1 MTAILIRCDGSSEIG
16 MGHLSRCLALAD
28 ELKSAHECSVRFA
41 MRDPSSAGA
50 TEVRL
55 AGYPVES
62 VPDDP
67 LADYGDWL
75 RTTLRS
81 LDARALVVDVRDA
94 LSRGSLDDCRRDGA
108 LVVAIDEATDRRL
121 AADVVFYPPV
131 PQVADMDWSQFS
143 GRRYGGWE
151 WVILGREF
159 AEGAGGAG
167 DAGDAGDEVAGSPA
181 TDVLV
186 TMGGSDPASMAVF
199 TVRALGR
206 LEMPLAIR
214 VVMGPAF
221 THAEE
226 LLDAV
231 ARSHH
236 SIQVS
241 RAPSR
246 MAPLMRASRIAFCS
260 FGISAYEL
268 AACGVPA
275 VHLCLTDD
283 HARSSSAFDKEAI
296 ARTAGVMGRIAPEQV
311 RDAASALLGDANL
324 RMRMAARARQLV
336 DGRGAARA
344 AQVIKER
351 LTRS

>member
-1 MTAILIRCDGSSEIG
+1 MPVVIVRCDGSSEIG

-50 TEVRL
+50 TAVRL
-55 AGYPVES
+55 AGYPIES

-121 AADVVFYPPV
+121 AADVVFYPPA
-131 PQVADMDWSQFS
+131 PQVAEMDWSGFS

-151 WVILGREF
+151 WVILRREF

-167 DAGDAGDEVAGSPA
+167 DAGEEVAGSPT
-181 TDVLV
+181 TDLLV

-199 TVRALGR
+199 TVRTLGR

-214 VVMGPAF
+214 VVIGPAF

-246 MAPLMRASRIAFCS
+246 MAPLMRASRVAVCS

-283 HARSSSAFDKEAI
+283 HARSSSAFDKEGI

-311 RDAASALLGDANL
+311 SDAASALLDDASL